1 MPHAGKRC
9 LDHEFISGLA
19 AGHMIVLGANT
30 VLMRVSG
37 FTVPAAQVQ
46 PVEWLVLAGCVLL
59 GTLAGF
65 CPAVRAYRTEVAENL
80 APTN

>member
-1 MPHAGKRC
+1 MQ
-9 LDHEFISGLA
+9 I
-19 AGHMIVLGANT
+19 
-30 VLMRVSG
+30 SG
-37 FTVPAAQVQ
+37 FTVPATQIQ

-65 CPAVRAYRTEVAENL
+65 GPAVRAYRTEVAQNL